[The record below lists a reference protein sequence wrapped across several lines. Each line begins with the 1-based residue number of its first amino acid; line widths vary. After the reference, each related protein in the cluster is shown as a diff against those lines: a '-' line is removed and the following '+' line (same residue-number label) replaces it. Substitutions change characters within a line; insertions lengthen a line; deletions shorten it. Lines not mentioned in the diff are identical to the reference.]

1 MIKETRIP
9 RWKRKWI
16 SSFHLQGFVNLGTLI
31 GMIKVFDSSRL
42 FCPFKIGPSVVM
54 FACTRCLTHGMVCTS
69 KTGDVMIIKRK
80 GSRVFAAMI
89 FSPQNGRHFCVLRWA
104 RIPPLS
110 RLTTSLCSFPCSRLV
125 LTLAGIKVKKWR
137 LLWRLIII
145 YLHVPI
151 RLYTD

>member
-9 RWKRKWI
+9 HRKRKWI
-16 SSFHLQGFVNLGTLI
+16 SSFHLQGFVNLGTLV

-54 FACTRCLTHGMVCTS
+54 FACIRCLPMVCTR

-80 GSRVFAAMI
+80 GSRVFAVMI

-110 RLTTSLCSFPCSRLV
+110 RLTTSLCSFPCSRLP